1 MSWPDGHVTGHFLE
15 VTSMASWTDA
25 PLAAG
30 CWVQGC
36 LLLGAF
42 TWKRN
47 VEKRRGRR
55 GRRTEDYARVGTGGD
70 YLTAG
75 GRRTTQLGV
84 FLGLEEKEVE
94 GAQS

>member
-1 MSWPDGHVTGHFLE
+1 M
-15 VTSMASWTDA
+15 
-25 PLAAG
+25 
-30 CWVQGC
+30 
-36 LLLGAF
+36 LLRVF
-42 TWKRN
+42 TWRRN

-55 GRRTEDYARVGTGGD
+55 TEDHARVVTGGD